1 MKAKNIIQL
10 LVCCLTSV
18 LVSCSDSLP
27 YSEEA
32 YNNTWIDV
40 YPSYITL
47 NEDEFSGEFTVNSS
61 HNWYVY
67 ECSSWITLSNTYG
80 YGYDFVSFTVGE
92 NDDSSDRGG
101 YITLRT
107 DDAFSKEVTVW
118 VSQAPTAQ
126 FEATMG
132 NTNYSAYGDWW
143 ILSVSA
149 RYYRKWTITK
159 SESWVHLGSSYNTSN
174 TYNGTGSESVRIY
187 VDENPYSSSR
197 SITLTVKC
205 GTKTKYITITQDG
218 KSKKAPFVITKVEVG
233 NVDYN
238 WNYINNYGT
247 KIYSY
252 QTQYLT
258 PKIYVTVNTPGTY
271 TVYVKLIGPDGSLI
285 AGNSSPSGYSYSKD
299 ITLDSYTSSV
309 VLSGW
314 GASTSG
320 HYSAGQYRWEFW
332 YNREK
337 IGEKYFTIY

>member
-40 YPSYITL
+40 STTYIYL
-47 NEDEFSGEFTVNSS
+47 GEDEFSGEFTVNSS

-67 ECSSWITLSNTYG
+67 ECSSWITLSSTYG

-132 NTNYSAYGDWW
+132 NTNYSASGDWW
-143 ILSVSA
+143 NLFVSA

-174 TYNGTGSESVRIY
+174 TYNGTGSEYVSIY

-197 SITLTVKC
+197 SSTLTVKC
-205 GTKTKYITITQDG
+205 GTKTEYITITQEG
-218 KSKKAPFVITKVEVG
+218 KANAAPFAITKIEVG

-247 KIYSY
+247 TIYSY
-252 QTQYLT
+252 QTRYLT
-258 PKIYVTVNTPGTY
+258 PRIYLTVYTPGTY
-271 TVYVKLIGPDGSLI
+271 TVYVKLIGPNGTLI
-285 AGNSSPSGYSYSKD
+285 TGDSSPSGYTFSNK
-299 ITLDSYTSSV
+299 ITLDNNTTYKN
-309 VLSGW
+309 LSGW
-314 GASTSG
+314 GSNTAG
-320 HYSAGQYRWEFW
+320 FYSAGQYKFEIY
-332 YNREK
+332 YNYK
-337 IGEKYFTIY
+337 KVGEKSFTIY